1 MTVCE
6 RLRPLLSRKAESE
19 LAPEEALRV
28 GRHVHDCTA
37 CRIRL
42 ARERRL
48 AEMVTGLEDPIDVD
62 DSFVARVMDELP
74 RVTAPS
80 RRHRRGLKLAGIA
93 LLLASAGTLA
103 SAWSSF
109 GGGGPIA
116 ELVPRLPSDGGVRL
130 AVAFEGIARALAAAA
145 VTTLDGGSIRWAV
158 PQVGATLAAITV
170 PALAA
175 TAAISSA
182 IVWTAARIGRSL

>member
-1 MTVCE
+1 MSVCE
-6 RLRPLLSRKAESE
+6 QLRPLLSRSAESE

-48 AEMVTGLEDPIDVD
+48 AEMVSGLEDPIDVD
-62 DSFVARVMDELP
+62 DGFLARVMDELP
-74 RVTAPS
+74 RVAPPS
-80 RRHRRGLKLAGIA
+80 RRPRRGLKLAGIA

-103 SAWSSF
+103 TAWSSF

-116 ELVPRLPSDGGVRL
+116 ELVPRLPSDGGARL
-130 AVAFEGIARALAAAA
+130 AVGFEGVARALAAAT
-145 VTTLDGGSIRWAV
+145 VTTLDGGSIHWSF
-158 PQVGATLAAITV
+158 PQIGATLAAIAV
-170 PALAA
+170 PLVAVTAALA
-175 TAAISSA
+175 SA
-182 IVWTAARIGRSL
+182 VLWTASRIGRAL